1 MYKKTMS
8 CTRKELDQDDQGKP
22 FFHKHRWTKHEVLIT
37 EKHVKSKPRDK
48 SPLSR
53 EVVLVI

>member
-1 MYKKTMS
+1 MS